1 MEPRDLTVSEA
12 SKLIQ
17 KRELSAVQLMESQF
31 ERIQDWEPSIKAW
44 VTLDYEEALASAQE
58 ADEELNTRGSR
69 GPLHGIHIGL
79 KDIFY
84 SKGINTTA
92 CSPTHVDFIPSY
104 DATCVAN
111 LKNAG
116 AIIQGKLVTTQF
128 ADGDPS
134 PTRNPWNTEHTPG
147 GSSSGPG
154 AAVASRMCSAALGS
168 QTGGSTLRPAAY
180 NGVVGLKPTY
190 GRISKHGVIP
200 LAWSLDTVGLLTRN
214 VEDAALLL
222 QIMAGY
228 DSNDPASAHEG
239 TANYVAALEKTRTPP
254 RIGIV
259 QEFFYDNASEEMAA
273 LTNGTAE
280 RLSKAGAQV
289 EEVTLP
295 PSFYTH
301 EAARSIVMSTETSA
315 FHYETFKKQPESYGP
330 SLQRTIRTGALIS
343 AIEYLQAQRVR
354 RQFRADMETTFARFD
369 VLLTPTTPTS
379 APKDL
384 NTTGNP
390 LFQSP
395 WTSCGTPTISLPT
408 GLDDSDMP
416 VGVQLI
422 SGPFTEASL
431 LSVASWCENILNVQ
445 LVPPGP
451 M

>member
-17 KRELSAVQLMESQF
+17 KRELSAVQLMESQL
-31 ERIQDWEPSIKAW
+31 ERIQNWEPIIKAW
-44 VTLDYEEALASAQE
+44 VTLDYEEVLAAAEE
-58 ADEELNTRGSR
+58 ADKELNTKGSR
-69 GPLHGIHIGL
+69 GLLHGIHIGL

-84 SKGINTTA
+84 TEGIKTTA
-92 CSPTHVDFIPSY
+92 CSPTHVDFTPSY

-111 LKNAG
+111 LKRAG

-134 PTRNPWNTEHTPG
+134 PTRNPWNTDHTPG

-180 NGVVGLKPTY
+180 NGIVGLKPTY
-190 GRISKHGVIP
+190 GRISKYGVIP
-200 LAWSLDTVGLLTRN
+200 LAWSLDTVGIIARS
-214 VEDAALLL
+214 VEDTALLL
-222 QIMAGY
+222 QAMAGY
-228 DSNDPASAHEG
+228 DSNDPASAHES
-239 TANYVAALEKTRTPP
+239 TTDYVAVLKQAKTPP

-259 QEFFYDNASEEMAA
+259 REFFYDNASEEMST
-273 LTNGTAE
+273 LTNDVAE
-280 RLSKAGAQV
+280 KLAEAGAQV
-289 EEVTLP
+289 EEITLP

-301 EAARSIVMSTETSA
+301 EAARAIVMSTETSA

-330 SLQRTIRTGALIS
+330 SLQRSIRSGALIS

-354 RQFRADMETTFARFD
+354 RQFRAEMEPIFARFD
-369 VLLTPTTPTS
+369 VLLTPSTPTS

-390 LFQSP
+390 LFQST

-408 GLDDSDMP
+408 GLDTSNMP

-422 SGPFTEASL
+422 SGPFTEAKL
-431 LSVASWCENILNVQ
+431 LSVASWCEEALDVQ
-445 LVPPGP
+445 LAPPGP
-451 M
+451 L